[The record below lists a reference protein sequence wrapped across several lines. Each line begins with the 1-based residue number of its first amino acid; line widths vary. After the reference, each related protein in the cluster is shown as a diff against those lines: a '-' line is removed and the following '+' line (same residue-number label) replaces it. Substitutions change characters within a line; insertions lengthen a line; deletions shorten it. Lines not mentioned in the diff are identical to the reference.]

1 MAATNTNK
9 DERKKA
15 VIDALNQARSSELH
29 AIHQYMNQ
37 HYTLDDMDYPKL
49 ASKLR
54 EIAIDEMRHAED
66 FAERIKDLDGE
77 PTAEFSEKVVKRQD
91 VREIFGFDAKLEDAT
106 MDMYNKFWELCRENG
121 DMLTASIFERII
133 GEEQAHFDY
142 FDDTDTHIKEL
153 GESFL
158 ARQTEGA
165 AD

>member
-1 MAATNTNK
+1 MAAVTNK
-9 DERKKA
+9 DKRKKA
-15 VIDALNQARSSELH
+15 IVDALNKARAGELH

-49 ASKLR
+49 ASKMR

-91 VREIFGFDAKLEDAT
+91 IREIYRFDANLEDAT
-106 MDMYNKFWELCRENG
+106 MDMYNGFWELCRESG
-121 DMLTASIFERII
+121 DMVTAGLFERII
-133 GEEQAHFDY
+133 NEEQEHFNY
-142 FDDTDTHIKEL
+142 FDDTDNHIKEL

-158 ARQTEGA
+158 ARQTDGA

>member
-1 MAATNTNK
+1 MAATNVK
-9 DERKKA
+9 DKRKKA
-15 VIDALNQARSSELH
+15 VIDVLNKARSSELH
-29 AIHQYMNQ
+29 AIYQYMNQ
-37 HYTLDDMDYPKL
+37 HYTLDDLDYPKL

-77 PTAEFSEKVVKRQD
+77 PVAESSEKVVKRQD
-91 VREIFGFDAKLEDAT
+91 VREIFRFDANLEDAT

-121 DMLTASIFERII
+121 DMLSAGIFERII

-142 FDDTDTHIKEL
+142 FDDTDTHIREL
-153 GESFL
+153 GDSFL
-158 ARQTEGA
+158 ARQVGGE